1 MCLSAAIILI
11 YIVIIVGLYILKA
24 LSMLTFLEPVVL
36 WHWLFK
42 EWNNRMVW
50 WFPKLFYRHLAS
62 ELVIAAIFSLI
73 LSCHC
78 LNDSKLAS
86 VNQFLN
92 RQLRT
97 LQDSKSH
104 YWGRRKGS
112 TWVRNWTWGKT
123 RERMWRR
130 GKKKKKR
137 ERSELAWWNLQWQ
150 QHCNNGQHVWRAW
163 CAWKN
168 NVGFIC
174 SISFNPHK

>member
-1 MCLSAAIILI
+1 MI

-130 GKKKKKR
+130 GKKKK
-137 ERSELAWWNLQWQ
+137 ERDQNWLDEIYND
-150 QHCNNGQHVWRAW
+150 NNIAIMANMYGVPDVPERIMWVLYVVFHLILT
-163 CAWKN
+163 N
-168 NVGFIC
+168 NV
-174 SISFNPHK
+174 SK